1 MNLKSVFYVQLKS
14 GIRPILLF
22 CACSIVPQYH
32 ALNATFAALSLVS
45 SSQEPTLLKRAYDII
60 IILLWPQ
67 DMDKMIAFLNLG
79 IGESFETLTLRSSS
93 STNDAHKRS
102 FVVCVCAHFFLSA
115 AARTRGVARGNNT
128 RKW

>member
-79 IGESFETLTLRSSS
+79 IGESFETLLYVY
-93 STNDAHKRS
+93 NAHKRS
-102 FVVCVCAHFFLSA
+102 FVA
-115 AARTRGVARGNNT
+115 AACAQFLQARTEE
-128 RKW
+128 